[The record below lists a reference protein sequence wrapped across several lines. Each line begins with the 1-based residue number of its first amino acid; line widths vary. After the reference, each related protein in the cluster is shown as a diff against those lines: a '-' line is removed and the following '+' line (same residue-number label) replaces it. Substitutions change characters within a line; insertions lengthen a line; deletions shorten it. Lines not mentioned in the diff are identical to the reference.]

1 MVHCELAAIVRCAPH
16 RRMLNG
22 QTKAFDELLALRL
35 WERPV
40 AESPNPPNRTLTGPA
55 SNTIGHTAFESCRA
69 ESEFMIVAE
78 TRISVAGPS
87 ITEREVQL
95 TAEAA
100 RTAWF
105 KNHYVYNERF
115 EQAVANYVGVRYA
128 VSVPHCTA
136 ALHLALAANGIGAG
150 DEVIVPDVT
159 WIASVAPIVYVGASP
174 VLCHVLSDTWC
185 LDPRAVEAAI
195 TPRTRAIIGV
205 DLYGSMCDWP
215 ALQSIA
221 DRHGLVLIE
230 DAAEAMGSSL
240 NGKRAGSFGN
250 SAAFSFHGSKTVV
263 TGEGG
268 MFVTNDDATLKRVLF
283 LRDHGRNPNDKN
295 FLNSEIAFKYRMSA
309 VQAALGCAQMERI
322 DELIAAKRQIFAWYN
337 ERLNGLRGVQLNCEP
352 PGTANSYWM
361 VTAIADPEFG
371 LDKFALMAEMDRR
384 NIDTRP
390 FFSQL
395 STLAAFNDR
404 PEAKRFLTSDHT
416 DTRIA
421 NYGVNLPSGYNMTED
436 LVDIVCQAYR
446 EIINDRS
453 FENRREPTSR

>member
-1 MVHCELAAIVRCAPH
+1 
-16 RRMLNG
+16 
-22 QTKAFDELLALRL
+22 
-35 WERPV
+35 
-40 AESPNPPNRTLTGPA
+40 
-55 SNTIGHTAFESCRA
+55 
-69 ESEFMIVAE
+69 MIFAQ
-78 TRISVAGPS
+78 TRIPVAGPS
-87 ITEREVQL
+87 ITEREVEL

-105 KNHYVYNERF
+105 KDHYVYNQRF
-115 EQAVANYVGVRYA
+115 EQAVADYVGVRYA

-136 ALHLALAANGIGAG
+136 ALHLALAAHGIGAG
-150 DEVIVPDVT
+150 DEVIAPDVT
-159 WIASVAPIVYVGASP
+159 WIASVAPIVYVGAIP
-174 VLCHVLSDTWC
+174 ILCHVLSDTWC
-185 LDPRAVEAAI
+185 LDPKAVEAAI

-215 ALQSIA
+215 ALQNIA

-230 DAAEAMGSSL
+230 DAAEALGSSL

-268 MFVTNDDATLKRVLF
+268 MFVSDDEATWKRVLF

-322 DELIAAKRQIFAWYN
+322 DQLIATKRQIFAWYK
-337 ERLNGLRGVQLNCEP
+337 ERLKDLQGVALNVEP
-352 PGTANSYWM
+352 PGVSNSYWM
-361 VTAIADPEFG
+361 VTAIADPDFG
-371 LDKFALMAEMDRR
+371 LDKFAVMAEMDRR

-395 STLAAFNDR
+395 STLPAFDDR
-404 PEAKRFLTSDHT
+404 AISKQFLGSDHT
-416 DTRIA
+416 DARIA
-421 NYGVNLPSGYNMTED
+421 NYGINLPSGYNMTED
-436 LVDIVCQAYR
+436 LVDIVCRAYR
-446 EIINDRS
+446 EALMTRAK
-453 FENRREPTSR
+453 